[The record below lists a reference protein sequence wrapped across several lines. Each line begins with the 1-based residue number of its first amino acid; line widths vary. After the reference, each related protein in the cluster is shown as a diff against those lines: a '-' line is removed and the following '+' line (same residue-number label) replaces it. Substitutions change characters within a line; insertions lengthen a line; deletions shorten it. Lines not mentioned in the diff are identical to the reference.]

1 MTGAQYTREDL
12 LNKSL
17 LKLRTIYKEE
27 TGKDFDNAQS
37 KSDLMDEILQNQ
49 ASAPKPTHVIAQPAT
64 ILPEPTF
71 AQPVAQ
77 QTDVKKTQER
87 PVPKPDPK
95 PVLVSCGSHPP
106 TNFQLTG
113 MTIGKVRLQ
122 LRDALNVTKD
132 MRARLNGFE
141 ASDDIVLQGGE
152 SLEFIKPPGDKA

>member
-17 LKLRTIYKEE
+17 LKLRTIYQEV
-27 TGKDFDNAQS
+27 TGKEFDNARS
-37 KSDLMDEILQNQ
+37 KSELMDAILEVQATASNQ
-49 ASAPKPTHVIAQPAT
+49 TYVIPEPST
-64 ILPEPTF
+64 ILPQPTF

-77 QTDVKKTQER
+77 QHDVKKTQER
-87 PVPKPDPK
+87 PAPKPDPK

-106 TNFQLTG
+106 TNFQLAG
-113 MTIGKVRLQ
+113 MTVGKVRSQ

-132 MRARLNGFE
+132 MRARINGFE
-141 ASDDIVLQGGE
+141 ATDDIVLEGGE